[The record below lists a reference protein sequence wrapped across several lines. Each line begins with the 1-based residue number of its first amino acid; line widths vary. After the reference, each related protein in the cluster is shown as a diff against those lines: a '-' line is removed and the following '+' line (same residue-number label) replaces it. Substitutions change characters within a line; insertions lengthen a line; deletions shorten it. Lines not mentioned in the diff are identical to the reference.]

1 MPNANALVEC
11 VPNFSTGRDPA
22 EIRPIIAAIESV
34 EAVRLLDVDAGRA
47 TNRTVVTF
55 VGPPEPVIEAAFLAI
70 RAAAETLDMRKH
82 EGAHPRI
89 GATDVCPLVPVSG
102 ITMDETVELARRLGK
117 RVGDEL
123 GIPVYL
129 YDRAATRPERSSLSA
144 IRTGEYEGLE
154 SKLADPAWAP
164 DFGPA
169 TYLAK
174 SGATVIG
181 ARNFLVA
188 YNVNLNTTSV
198 RRANAVAFDIRENGR
213 VKRSDDGLT
222 GDIERGP
229 DGEALREPGSLSSVK
244 GIGWYIEEYGIAQ
257 VSLNLTDIET
267 TPMHVAF
274 DAASEAA
281 AARGMRVT
289 GSELVGMVP
298 LSAIL
303 DAGRHYLRK
312 QERSLGVSED
322 ELVRIAVLSMGL
334 DDLRPFEAEKK
345 IIEFALRDPRSERL
359 VSMTLKDFAYEAAS
373 ESSVPGGG
381 SVSAYLGALGA
392 AMGSMVANL
401 SSHKRGW
408 DDRWEEF
415 SNWAERG
422 QRHVD
427 RLLELVDE
435 DTRAFDALLAAYRLP
450 KESDP
455 EQVARSE
462 AIEAATRRATE
473 VPLETMREA
482 VASMEVMRAMS
493 ETGLPSSI
501 SDAGVGALCA
511 RAAVRGAWLNV
522 RINESGIRDRDFV
535 ERALKEAEDIDR
547 LAEVLEGEIVERV
560 VRAINAA

>member
-1 MPNANALVEC
+1 MPIENALLEC
-11 VPNFSTGRDPA
+11 VPNFSTGRDPE
-22 EIRPIIAAIESV
+22 EIKPIIAAIRSV
-34 EAVRLLDVDAGRA
+34 DGVRLLDVDAGRA

-55 VGPPEPVIEAAFLAI
+55 VGAPDSIVEAAFRAI
-70 RAAAETLDMRKH
+70 RAAAESIDMRKH

-102 ITMDETVELARRLGK
+102 ITMEETVEFAHRLGR

-129 YDRAATRPERSSLSA
+129 YDRAATNPDRRSLSM

-154 SKLADPAWAP
+154 SKLADSAWAP

-169 TYLAK
+169 SFVAK

-213 VKRSDDGLT
+213 VKRGEDALSGE
-222 GDIERGP
+222 IERGP
-229 DGEALREPGSLSSVK
+229 DGEALREPGRLEAVK

-257 VSLNLTDIET
+257 VSLNLTDIDT
-267 TPMHVAF
+267 TPMHTAF
-274 DAASEAA
+274 DAACEAA
-281 AARGMRVT
+281 AVRGMRVT

-298 LSAIL
+298 LAAML
-303 DAGRHYLRK
+303 DAGRHYLRL
-312 QERSLGVSED
+312 QQRSLGVSED
-322 ELVRIAVLSMGL
+322 ELIRMAVRSMGL
-334 DDLRPFEAEKK
+334 DELRPFEADKK
-345 IIEFALRDPRSERL
+345 IIELALRDPARERL
-359 VSMTLKDFAYEAAS
+359 VSMTLKGFAHEAAS

-381 SVSAYLGALGA
+381 SVAAYIGALGA

-408 DDRWEEF
+408 DERWEEF
-415 SNWAERG
+415 SVWAERG
-422 QRHVD
+422 QGHVV

-435 DTRAFDALLAAYRLP
+435 DTRAFDALLDAMRLP
-450 KESDP
+450 KETEEDKS
-455 EQVARSE
+455 ARSE
-462 AIEAATRRATE
+462 AIEVATRHATE
-473 VPLETMREA
+473 VPLATMREA

-493 ETGLPSSI
+493 ESGLPSSI

-522 RINESGIRDRDFV
+522 RINESGIRDRRFV

-547 LAEVLEGEIVERV
+547 LAETLEAEIVERV
-560 VRAINAA
+560 VQAIDAS